1 MLREEIVI
9 ETMPVG
15 KLGIIALSSCTELCK
30 QVDYYISTWRKNR
43 ENKHKDD
50 LSMNGYERDSYLIRA
65 ENPRFGSGEAKV
77 SS

>member
-15 KLGIIALSSCTELCK
+15 KLGIIALNSCTELGK

-43 ENKHKDD
+43 ENKHNND
-50 LSMNGYERDSYLIRA
+50 
-65 ENPRFGSGEAKV
+65 
-77 SS
+77 